1 MWDWTFFSQKRKK
14 RYRNVITEFEKETL
28 ILDIKKVLDMK
39 NLEKDNLTGG
49 TFNVQVPVNY
59 CRNHDKIKS
68 II

>member
-1 MWDWTFFSQKRKK
+1 
-14 RYRNVITEFEKETL
+14 
-28 ILDIKKVLDMK
+28 MK